1 MSEQIYSD
9 SVFRFSDPIRFFK
22 ANDPYYFEVDNIPL
36 KQLQEN
42 CLWLRDQVRKTSDK
56 LLGVKR
62 SDIDELRPYAS
73 GADRVVRVKPGR
85 FSARINDASVSRPL
99 AYLQKVMGGAIGD
112 VDAWEA
118 ALPNPGNFPNG
129 RNATLEAALAT
140 FKSTLAQDA
149 MGMNGLVERAFTW
162 PVVNSDTPVNV
173 SGVAMNPAFSFLRY
187 ADNSYNNPGGGSWA
201 SPTVIANA
209 MVWMKSTNDA
219 AESFLA
225 PSFETTN
232 TNSGWAKYP
241 KTENLF
247 IKRWRGV
254 SRIAIVDVGEE
265 LSIEVPPFDTTD
277 FNYIDES
284 GNEVEVPG
292 VQNRIDLVFIY
303 SKPIDTSA
311 IQYLTNTDKNKI
323 TTPQLGIVRGAG
335 IKTRFDSKEAAQN
348 MKMENN
354 PNYIEASP
362 GDQNNSLMGFTS
374 TSANDIA
381 YDVRGS
387 FPAPDDIMNLAPLIQ
402 EQLESNAFELVG
414 QSILPVAYVWVKS
427 SGQVILST
435 DVIDIRPMFRTA
447 ELAYNER
454 AGIGAAFP
462 QLSIANPAVG
472 KGQLDY
478 EVKRVYDHLQ
488 GQLDALVDEN
498 TGTPQDSTNILA
510 TGYVFGGWNFGPE
523 GAMYDFYQA
532 QFGAD
537 SDDSND
543 TQQYIRQYIIGKF
556 GYGGNAAQISIPAY
570 PDWDLANWVGAQA
583 LSDGGLWPNDYINT
597 FFALQGSPDPS
608 IVAGSNRQL
617 TNPDGTTTGGG
628 VPAKLHNFSNTEAY
642 SPAQSRAGF
651 HYISKKIKFDRGSA
665 PWLADFK
672 IDVSLVNCLAQNSQ
686 GQAPDHTWGQGGSY
700 FGHWVEK
707 GFDEFTIY
715 VAFIADDLNSRAG
728 SESPRFP
735 APHSLSFTSGGK
747 KKKTTNTLTVS
758 QRAGDR
764 FSGFVVPVHDIL
776 YPSYLNNAPI
786 SSANGLGYVGN
797 PRIGKC
803 TYPTVMWTFTGV
815 PQNDV
820 PFLYGNLNGPNPTI
834 SIKTN

>member
-1 MSEQIYSD
+1 MEQIYSD
-9 SVFRFSDPIRFFK
+9 SIYRFSDPIRFFK

-62 SDIDELRPYAS
+62 SDIDELRPYATGS
-73 GADRVVRVKPGR
+73 DRVVRVKPGR
-85 FSARINDASVSRPL
+85 YNARINDASLSRPL
-99 AYLQKVMGGAIGD
+99 AYLNQIMGGAVGD

-118 ALPNPGNFPNG
+118 ALPNPGNFSNG
-129 RNATLEAALAT
+129 ANASLVDALNT

-162 PVVNSDTPVNV
+162 PVVNSDTAVNV
-173 SGVAMNPAFSFLRY
+173 SGVHMDPNASYLRY
-187 ADNSYNNPGGGSWA
+187 DINNNPGQGAWA
-201 SPTVIANA
+201 SPMVIANA
-209 MVWMKSTNDA
+209 LVWMKSQNNAADA
-219 AESFLA
+219 FLA

-247 IKRWRGV
+247 IKRWRGI
-254 SRIAIVDVGEE
+254 SRIAVVDVAEE
-265 LSIEVPPFDTTD
+265 LSIEVPPFDPND
-277 FNYIDES
+277 FNYVDEV
-284 GNEVEVPG
+284 GDTITVDG

-311 IQYLTNTDKNKI
+311 VQYLSNTQKKKI
-323 TTPQLGIVRGAG
+323 TSPQLGIVRGAG
-335 IKTRFDSKEAAQN
+335 IKTRFDSKPDAEN
-348 MKMENN
+348 MSWQDN
-354 PNYIEASP
+354 PNFIEASP
-362 GDQNNSLMGFTS
+362 GDQANTSMGFTS

-387 FPAPDDIMNLAPLIQ
+387 FPAPDDVMNLAPLIQ

-414 QSILPVAYVWVKS
+414 QSILPVAYVWVKT

-462 QLSIANPAVG
+462 QLSLANPAVG

-478 EVKRVYDHLQ
+478 ELKRVHDKLQ
-488 GQLDALVDEN
+488 GQIDSWVDEN

-523 GAMYDFYQA
+523 GVMFDFYQA

-537 SDDSND
+537 QDNTND
-543 TQQYIRQYIIGKF
+543 TQEYIRQYIIGKF
-556 GYGGNAAQISIPAY
+556 GYGGNAAQISIPSY
-570 PDWDLANWVGAQA
+570 PDWDQANWVGAQA
-583 LSDGGLWPNDYINT
+583 LADGGLYPNDYINT
-597 FFALQGSPDPS
+597 FFGTNGGNDAS
-608 IVAGSNRQL
+608 IVAGSFAEK
-617 TNPDGTTTGGG
+617 TNPDGLTDAGT
-628 VPAKLHNFSNTEAY
+628 VPTRLKNFGNTESGSA
-642 SPAQSRAGF
+642 AKSRAGF
-651 HYISKKIKFDRGSA
+651 NYISKKIKFDRGST
-665 PWLADFK
+665 PWLADYK
-672 IDVSLVNCLAQNSQ
+672 VDVSLVNCLAQNSQ
-686 GQAPDHTWGQGGSY
+686 GFAANEERPQGGSY

-715 VAFIADDLNSRAG
+715 VAFITDDLNSRTG
-728 SESPRFP
+728 EEPRFP
-735 APHSLSFTSGGK
+735 APHSLTFTSGGK
-747 KKKTTNTLTVS
+747 KKKTTNTLNVS
-758 QRAGDR
+758 ERGGNR

-776 YPSYLNNAPI
+776 YPDYLDNAPI
-786 SSANGLGYVGN
+786 TQTNGLGYVGN

-803 TYPTVMWTFTGV
+803 TYPTIMWTFTGI

-820 PFLYGNLNGPNPTI
+820 PYLYGNLNGTNPTI
-834 SIKTN
+834 AIKTN